1 MFTRNKLNSISLV
14 IFALPLMVAC
24 GGAGGATAE
33 AVAKKCGKDSSSLD
47 LSEDK
52 KSIEFLFYAGTESQE
67 DIYNCLLK
75 ETGAPSSVDYR
86 VKETRPI
93 DGTQDASWDGW
104 QMYWNYEGKG
114 KGTRFHFTR
123 V

>member
-1 MFTRNKLNSISLV
+1 MFTISKLPKISLV
-14 IFALPLMVAC
+14 VIALPLMAAC
-24 GGAGGATAE
+24 DSAGRDTAE
-33 AVAKKCGKDSSSLD
+33 AVAEKCGKDSSSLV

-52 KSIEFLFYAGTESQE
+52 KSIEFQFYAGTESQE

-93 DGTQDASWDGW
+93 DGTQEADWDGW